1 MAQIEIILEKQLLT
15 IQNREVI
22 SSGDMNYDSCK
33 FDFDEAWT
41 DYIKTAVFYQDK
53 ANVQYAVLDSN
64 DVCMIPAAA
73 MARAGR
79 MYVGVFGIKGTAVV
93 TSTVE
98 TVDIRA
104 GAISGGNVSTEPTD
118 DVFLAIIAQY
128 QRIASMMA
136 QYETTAKQFTTLMAE
151 QNGILETLGAF
162 NVVDI
167 MGRLNLI
174 EEKIDN
180 YTNLAED
187 IMGRETVIRN
197 VPIKFINKICRVEH
211 GAFTEASLC
220 DVYFDEYSYEIAAK
234 ALILPVSYQGYM
246 ELTSS
251 IDIQAT
257 LTANILVRRN

>member
-33 FDFDEAWT
+33 FEFDEAWT

-64 DVCMIPAAA
+64 DMCMIPAAA

-79 MYVGVFGIKGTAVV
+79 MYLGVFGIKDTAVV

-98 TVDIRA
+98 TVDIRE

-136 QYETTAKQFTTLMAE
+136 QYESTVEQFNTLMTE

-162 NVVDI
+162 DVTEL
-167 MGRLNLI
+167 MERLDLI
-174 EEKIDN
+174 EDKIVN
-180 YTNLAED
+180 YTSLAKE
-187 IMGRETVIRN
+187 IMSRETVIRD
-197 VPIKFINKICRVEH
+197 VPIKFINKVCRVENEI
-211 GAFTEASLC
+211 FTEVSLC

-234 ALILPVSYQGYM
+234 ALILPVSHQGYM
-246 ELTSS
+246 ELSSS
-251 IDIQAT
+251 IDIQEE
-257 LTANILVRRN
+257 LRANILVRRN

>member
-33 FDFDEAWT
+33 FEFDEAWA

-64 DVCMIPAAA
+64 NMCMIPAAA

-79 MYVGVFGIKGTAVV
+79 MYLGVFGIKDTAVV

-98 TVDIRA
+98 TVDIRE
-104 GAISGGNVSTEPTD
+104 GAISGENVSTEPTD

-136 QYETTAKQFTTLMAE
+136 QYESTAEQFNTLMTE
-151 QNGILETLGAF
+151 QNSILETLGAF
-162 NVVDI
+162 DVTEL
-167 MGRLNLI
+167 MARLNLI
-174 EEKIDN
+174 EDKIVN
-180 YTNLAED
+180 YTSLAKE
-187 IMGRETVIRN
+187 IMSRETVIRD
-197 VPIKFINKICRVEH
+197 VPIKFINKVCRVENEI
-211 GAFTEASLC
+211 FTELSLC

-251 IDIQAT
+251 IDIQEE
-257 LTANILVRRN
+257 LRANILVRRN